1 MTVVVQLFIMK
12 NGALEGTELVSGDRF
27 IVGSDPT
34 SAVVL
39 DDPSIGARHLGVF
52 VHDGRLAIQ
61 DLGAPGGTRVGT
73 EQVSGARYIGPREDV
88 FIGAYTLKLKLMSTS
103 ASASAGT
110 AAAPQAAPSSG
121 GQAAAPTRA
130 TSAPPPSTS
139 APKTTPQTTA
149 PQTTAPQTAAPLA
162 TAPERTAPERTAS
175 SSGPLTPSSRV
186 AAQAASVTSGPQS
199 SAPRGPAAGSATTVP
214 PRAANVM
221 VGVADLERTLPG
233 EPMPTQPPLP
243 PSSSIDGDETLTD
256 LASLP
261 ATSRSP
267 SSPSDPGSSDGGT
280 DGPRDGSAPWS
291 GLDDEE
297 HGDDDDAP
305 AWSLVQRLVQ
315 APAGTGPAVEV
326 VHYRGEHVVDH
337 RVVHEGGTYAFGDRW
352 SKDELRERGLPRPL
366 RLLRLGKGGRAELT
380 LGPGVEGKLLRDG
393 RAFEL
398 AGGASP
404 LVSGEVCSLRV
415 GDERL
420 FLRFAGVPGLLWS
433 PEELAAARAQRRLTT
448 VSGIGAVAFFGL
460 FLFLSWLYGYRSKSE
475 DVINLEDDGFAE
487 IVQKELTFEEP
498 PRPPEPVPPP
508 KVEPVAEPEAPK
520 PPPKATP
527 APKPEAKVADKA
539 EAKND
544 APSSPEAPKEAP
556 KPGLAAMLDNIP
568 KVNDSASN
576 QNLTAALSNIKG
588 VRVPGEASGFKT
600 SDLTGKGPSSG
611 VQIGGAA
618 GGLATSG
625 INSLMR
631 KDGAA
636 GQLGGKGDRQV
647 AGRVTTSPRLSQIKG
662 AGELTKDEIQRVISQ
677 HVGEIQYCYEKQL
690 RANPGLAGRVVLEWT
705 VTTAGGVGV
714 VKVST
719 SSLSS
724 NDATRCMMDKVKT
737 WKFPRPRGNG
747 AVTVV
752 YPFVFNTL

>member
-39 DDPSIGARHLGVF
+39 DDPSIGARHIGVF

-73 EQVSGARYIGPREDV
+73 ETVTGARYIGPREDV
-88 FIGAYTLKLKLMSTS
+88 FVGVYTLKLKLMSTS
-103 ASASAGT
+103 STVGAT
-110 AAAPQAAPSSG
+110 SG
-121 GQAAAPTRA
+121 PQAAAPAAAPTPAAPRA
-130 TSAPPPSTS
+130 TSAPPPSSS
-139 APKTTPQTTA
+139 APTTA
-149 PQTTAPQTAAPLA
+149 PHATAPHP
-162 TAPERTAPERTAS
+162 TAPERTAPEKTTS
-175 SSGPLTPSSRV
+175 SSGPQTP
-186 AAQAASVTSGPQS
+186 
-199 SAPRGPAAGSATTVP
+199 APRAVPVAAAGSVA
-214 PRAANVM
+214 PRVANVM

-233 EPMPTQPPLP
+233 ESMPTQPPEP
-243 PSSSIDGDETLTD
+243 PSSSLDGDQTLTD
-256 LASLP
+256 LASLA
-261 ATSRSP
+261 ATARSQSLSSSSLAS
-267 SSPSDPGSSDGGT
+267 SSPSGLSSVDSGAG
-280 DGPRDGSAPWS
+280 APVPSPAHWS
-291 GLDDEE
+291 PNDDASDIDDDYD
-297 HGDDDDAP
+297 HDGDDDDAP
-305 AWSLVQRLVQ
+305 TWSLVQRLVQ
-315 APAGTGPAVEV
+315 APPGTGPAVEV
-326 VHYRGEHVVDH
+326 IHYLGEHVVDH
-337 RVVHEGGTYAFGDRW
+337 RVIHEGGAYAFGDGW
-352 SKDELRERGLPRPL
+352 SKDELRERGLPRAL

-404 LVSGEVCSLRV
+404 LVSGEVCSLRI

-433 PEELAAARAQRRLTT
+433 ADELAAARAQRRVTT
-448 VSGIGAVAFFGL
+448 VSAAGAVAFFGL
-460 FLFLSWLYGYRSKSE
+460 FVFLSWLYGYRSKSE

-487 IVQKELTFEEP
+487 VVEKDLTFEEP
-498 PRPPEPVPPP
+498 PPPPEPVPPP
-508 KVEPVAEPEAPK
+508 KAEPVVAPEPQK
-520 PPPKATP
+520 TPPKATP
-527 APKPEAKVADKA
+527 APKTEAKVADKV
-539 EAKND
+539 ETKND
-544 APSSPEAPKEAP
+544 APPSPEPPKEAP

-568 KVNDSASN
+568 KVNDSAST

-600 SDLTGKGPSSG
+600 SDLTGKGPASG

-636 GQLGGKGDRQV
+636 GQLGGKGDRQI

-662 AGELTKDEIQRVISQ
+662 AGELSKDEIQRVISQ

-690 RANPGLAGRVVLEWT
+690 RTNPGLAGRVVLEWT
-705 VTTAGGVGV
+705 VTTSGGVGV

-719 SSLSS
+719 SSLAS

-737 WKFPRPRGNG
+737 WKFPKPRGNG